1 MRGLGFRGLLKP
13 YSLNQESA
21 SDGRPVFVVAV
32 WAAGLEKQGFF
43 SEASNGG
50 MQVGRIKGALYM
62 DSCFGITH
70 LPSSHLGSQL
80 IFTGSVVGFRAIRA
94 PRDPNTP

>member
-13 YSLNQESA
+13 YNLNQESA

-50 MQVGRIKGALYM
+50 MQVGRIKGALYIGLLFW
-62 DSCFGITH
+62 DHPPTFIPPWEPIDLYRLCGR
-70 LPSSHLGSQL
+70 
-80 IFTGSVVGFRAIRA
+80 V
-94 PRDPNTP
+94 